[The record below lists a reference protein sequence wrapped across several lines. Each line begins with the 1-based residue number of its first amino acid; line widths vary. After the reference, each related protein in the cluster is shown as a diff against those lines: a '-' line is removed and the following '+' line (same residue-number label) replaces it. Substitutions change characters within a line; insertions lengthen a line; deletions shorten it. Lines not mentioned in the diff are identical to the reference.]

1 MGSNGVSMSDKIA
14 SINSL
19 LSSNMS
25 LVPSRLRASIIA
37 VLSDV
42 KTEIQHMAV
51 EIGSLREKVAQ
62 YQKLLDESNA
72 TAESKAAII
81 AALDSEIKALKEQL
95 AKTTE
100 NKQVDKV
107 VVSETV
113 TVSTVEGSTPSIVEG
128 G

>member
-1 MGSNGVSMSDKIA
+1 MSDKIA

-25 LVPSRLRASIIA
+25 LVPSRLRKDIIA

-42 KTEIQHMAV
+42 KAEIQHMAV
-51 EIGSLREKVAQ
+51 EIGSLREKVVQ

-100 NKQVDKV
+100 NKQVDTV

-113 TVSTVEGSTPSIVEG
+113 TVSTVESSTPTPAEG
-128 G
+128 A